1 VYFTSDNELGGM
13 KMQPTIHLQSEYGY
27 FKYRIILK
35 GNYES
40 MKALVPMILF
50 ITTDIYEK
58 VKNVF

>member
-1 VYFTSDNELGGM
+1 M
-13 KMQPTIHLQSEYGY
+13 KMQPTIHFQSEYGY

-50 ITTDIYEK
+50 ITTDINEK
-58 VKNVF
+58 IKNVF